1 MSYVWANTITTGGT
15 ITASAAIEIRT
26 NLSAE
31 LTSRS
36 TSYAWAHVTAITSG
50 AFVKANEIKE
60 FRTAAD
66 LASASTTCSVDNA
79 AEDSTVNAAAD
90 STADN
95 PRNATYDFGNDVS
108 YDSSE
113 DLTADSGQYSEVNL
127 SNVVA
132 DDNPDNSTVD
142 NSDNLTH

>member
-90 STADN
+90 STADSTKN
-95 PRNATYDFGNDVS
+95 NTVDVGQDS
-108 YDSSE
+108 GYDSSE
-113 DLTADSGQYSEVNL
+113 DSSADTGDDSSVDGTANASVNVGH
-127 SNVVA
+127 NGYV
-132 DDNPDNSTVD
+132 
-142 NSDNLTH
+142 